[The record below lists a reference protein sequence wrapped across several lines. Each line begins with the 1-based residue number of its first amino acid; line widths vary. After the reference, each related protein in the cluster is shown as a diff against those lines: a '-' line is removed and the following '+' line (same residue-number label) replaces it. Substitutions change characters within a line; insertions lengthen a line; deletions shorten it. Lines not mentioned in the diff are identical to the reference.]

1 MSFIDRMLQDMLHRN
16 MSGRGAAR
24 MARKAVRRIGTRR
37 LLMMG
42 GAALAG
48 GLLTEAAR
56 RQGAAS
62 PTVPAGGGQAPP
74 PLPPVPGRSGVASP
88 PPGLPPLPVPGAA
101 GAPPAAEEPPVL
113 DLPPGTLFAALRTM
127 VAAALSDGELSAQE
141 RELIE
146 SRLAESGLPAERV
159 AQVRRDL
166 VLPATPPSW
175 PRCCPRASRRSC
187 CSSWRSWW
195 CAPTARSRPTRA
207 PGSASSPPRSASGRR
222 SSTSCSASC
231 WPRTDR
237 AVVRPSRSSAASK
250 NRGWASASSS
260 TPGRPDGRHREA
272 PSRPRRFLEAADLPV
287 GRGARACRGAGAH
300 RIRRGGSR
308 VSAPGEVWRPGDG
321 VVSPGG
327 LAAGS
332 GRGGA
337 PAEQELGRF

>member
-127 VAAALSDGELSAQE
+127 VAAALSDGELSAEE

-166 VLPATPPSW
+166 VLPATPAELAALLPE
-175 PRCCPRASRRSC
+175 
-187 CSSWRSWW
+187 
-195 CAPTARSRPTRA
+195 
-207 PGSASSPPRSASGRR
+207 GEPPELLLELAIL
-222 SSTSCSASC
+222 
-231 WPRTDR
+231 
-237 AVVRPSRSSAASK
+237 VVRADGEIAAHESAWL
-250 NRGWASASSS
+250 RQ
-260 TPGRPDGRHREA
+260 
-272 PSRPRRFLEAADLPV
+272 
-287 GRGARACRGAGAH
+287 
-300 RIRRGGSR
+300 
-308 VSAPGEVWRPGDG
+308 
-321 VVSPGG
+321 
-327 LAAGS
+327 LAAALGV
-332 GRGGA
+332 GEAKLDELQRELL
-337 PAEQELGRF
+337 AED